1 MKKTSAQYLNKQS
14 GNEIA
19 GMTLYDSQ
27 IKQTETMRQRIRIKK
42 AIRDGGMLL
51 LSQYRPK
58 EFGNNKIDLT
68 VDGG

>member
-1 MKKTSAQYLNKQS
+1 
-14 GNEIA
+14 
-19 GMTLYDSQ
+19 MTLYDSQ
-27 IKQTETMRQRIRIKK
+27 IKQTETMRIRIRMKK